1 MPSLLCVSNRPLEE
15 FVSLSLEEV
24 RQREQDAK
32 KAGEEATK
40 VLDKYDVLQQ
50 WYHSLGRAL
59 EQSGGP
65 EPDFSF
71 EMVADCYFIGS
82 HDEAFIKSV
91 IGDQLKEYGLELTT
105 LTVNCGMEWAVWVC
119 IGKPGQFDQYK

>member
-1 MPSLLCVSNRPLEE
+1 MSLT
-15 FVSLSLEEV
+15 LEEV

-32 KAGEEATK
+32 KAEKKAQN
-40 VLDKYDVLQQ
+40 VQDKYDVLRQ
-50 WYHSLGRAL
+50 WYFCLGRAL

-71 EMVADCYFIGS
+71 EIFADCYFIGKY
-82 HDEAFIKSV
+82 DEAFIESV
-91 IGDQLKEYGLELTT
+91 IGDQLKEYALELTT
-105 LTVNCGMEWAVWVC
+105 LNVNGGMDSAVWVC